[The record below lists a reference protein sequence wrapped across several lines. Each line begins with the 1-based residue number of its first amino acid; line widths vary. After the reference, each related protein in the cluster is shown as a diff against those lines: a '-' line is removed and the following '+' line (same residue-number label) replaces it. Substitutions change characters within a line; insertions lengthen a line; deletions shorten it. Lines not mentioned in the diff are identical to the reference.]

1 MRWKARRSPQRNGQ
15 PDSRRGGGWRSD
27 LRRRAIPRS
36 MFEMAIAH
44 QGIPPRLPRRSCLCL
59 GPGVSCLMCSHRAT
73 LPSRIHIR
81 PPTLPRSHG
90 RRGTYTHRRCRTL
103 LTACHCSGYRVAW
116 SQVLLF
122 RIRPTSSAPL
132 PFVSSLPPAFPAPA
146 RRRTSCC
153 CCCCCCHGCEVAW
166 VKVVPVCPSF
176 AIFSGPDLSRPAGDG
191 RGWTKTKRRLFQ
203 VVIKRLAHPSPCSPA
218 TCPATLPVSCC
229 EVVSNS
235 LQARRVAL
243 ATAPTCSTRRT
254 RTTPGPATACHRAH
268 RAAACHRFDSPS
280 PVTRRHHHHHHRPAL
295 TYALRRPRRP
305 AAPCRRL
312 LQSRHTKCGVS
323 ASLRCAELRSN
334 PKLPPAEKQART

>member
-15 PDSRRGGGWRSD
+15 PDSRRGGGVEVRLAPTGHPTLHVRNGHRPSGNPAPSAQALLSVPGAW
-27 LRRRAIPRS
+27 
-36 MFEMAIAH
+36 
-44 QGIPPRLPRRSCLCL
+44 GGCPPVL
-59 GPGVSCLMCSHRAT
+59 SCLMCSHRAT

-146 RRRTSCC
+146 RRRTS

-280 PVTRRHHHHHHRPAL
+280 PVTRRHHHHCPAL

-312 LQSRHTKCGVS
+312 LQSRHTSVVFRPGCGVLS
-323 ASLRCAELRSN
+323 
-334 PKLPPAEKQART
+334 

>member
-1 MRWKARRSPQRNGQ
+1 MEGPAVPPTQRAARLST
-15 PDSRRGGGWRSD
+15 GGGGGGPTCADGPSHAPCSKWPSPIRESRPVCPGAPVCAWG
-27 LRRRAIPRS
+27 LGGA
-36 MFEMAIAH
+36 A
-44 QGIPPRLPRRSCLCL
+44 RL
-59 GPGVSCLMCSHRAT
+59 SCLMCSHRAT

-103 LTACHCSGYRVAW
+103 LTARHCSGYRVAW

-146 RRRTSCC
+146 RRRTSC

-229 EVVSNS
+229 EVVSNP

-280 PVTRRHHHHHHRPAL
+280 PVTRRHHPPPGPHLRP
-295 TYALRRPRRP
+295 PP
-305 AAPCRRL
+305 SPP
-312 LQSRHTKCGVS
+312 SRCSV
-323 ASLRCAELRSN
+323 
-334 PKLPPAEKQART
+334 P